1 MKLFSLKRYLKSK
14 EATHPRSIR
23 LIKKISRMVPGDRK
37 PSYPATLGREIS
49 AVREVLSGPF
59 WNLNYGKGLVHEKL
73 EEEFAAYVGSRYA
86 VAVNTGGMAIQM
98 ALRAFGLKPGDE
110 VVHQVDTC
118 VANAFAVMA
127 AGATPIFADINKDD
141 FMLAPTSADDQVSA
155 QARVIMPVHMW
166 GNPENLDWITSFA
179 EKHDLYILEDACLSL
194 GAEWNGRR
202 IGANGAAGV
211 FSFGCLKP
219 IQAGEGGMVVTDD
232 EALARELRVIRNWG
246 DTTDEYGVRD
256 QRTLSW
262 NGRISEIV
270 AAVALEQL
278 RGYPKHLRRLQ
289 EHVGTFVDRL
299 NRIDGI
305 DIAVAPAAQRKPV
318 YTQLVVKLD
327 RQALGV
333 SKTDL
338 MRRLTA
344 AGVGVWHAN
353 FEPINTLSFFRKGK
367 WRDWV
372 LRGDVSRV
380 ERNYNHKFV
389 NSEEVYESLGM
400 GFAKDNFLSRDRVRL
415 LIKELERALV
425 RQK

>member
-1 MKLFSLKRYLKSK
+1 MKLSSLKRYLKSK
-14 EATHPRSIR
+14 EATHPGIIR
-23 LIKKISRMVPGDRK
+23 LIKKFSRMLPGNRK
-37 PSYPATLGREIS
+37 PFYPVTLGREIA
-49 AVREVLSGPF
+49 AVTEVLSGPF
-59 WNLNYGKGLVHEKL
+59 WNLNYGRGLVHEKL
-73 EEEFAAYVGSRYA
+73 EEEFAAYIGTRYA
-86 VAVNTGGMAIQM
+86 VAVNTGGMAIQL

-141 FMLAPTSADDQVSA
+141 FMLASASVEDQVSA
-155 QARVIMPVHMW
+155 QTRVIMPVHMW
-166 GNPENLDWITSFA
+166 GNPENLDWIATFA
-179 EKHDLYILEDACLSL
+179 NQRDLYVLEDACLSL
-194 GAEWNGRR
+194 GAEWKGRR
-202 IGANGAAGV
+202 TGSNADAGV

-219 IQAGEGGMVVTDD
+219 IQAGEGGMIVTDD

-246 DTTDEYGVRD
+246 DTTIEYGVRD

-278 RGYPKHLRRLQ
+278 RGYPTHFRRLQ
-289 EHVGTFVDRL
+289 EHVSIFVDRL
-299 NRIDGI
+299 NSIDGI
-305 DIAVAPAAQRKPV
+305 DIAVPPSAQRKPA
-318 YTQLVVKLD
+318 YTQLVIKLD
-327 RQALGV
+327 SKRLGV

-338 MRRLTA
+338 MKRLTA
-344 AGVGVWHAN
+344 AGIGVWHAN
-353 FEPINTLSFFRKGK
+353 FEPINTLSFFKQGK
-367 WRDWV
+367 WQDWV
-372 LRGDVSRV
+372 LRGDLRRV

-400 GFAKDNFLSRDRVRL
+400 GFSKENFLSRDRVKL
-415 LIKELERALV
+415 LIKELELAFV

>member
-1 MKLFSLKRYLKSK
+1 MKLSSLKRYLKSK
-14 EATHPRSIR
+14 EATHPGTIR
-23 LIKKISRMVPGDRK
+23 LIKKFSRMLPGNRK
-37 PSYPATLGREIS
+37 PSYPVTLGREIA
-49 AVREVLSGPF
+49 AVTEVLSGPF
-59 WNLNYGKGLVHEKL
+59 WNLNYGRGLVHEKL
-73 EEEFAAYVGSRYA
+73 EEEFAAYIGTRYA

-141 FMLAPTSADDQVSA
+141 FMLASASVEDQVSA
-155 QARVIMPVHMW
+155 QTRVIMPVHMW
-166 GNPENLDWITSFA
+166 GNPENLDWIATFA
-179 EKHDLYILEDACLSL
+179 NQRDLYVLEDACLSL
-194 GAEWNGRR
+194 GAEWKGRR
-202 IGANGAAGV
+202 TGSNADAGV

-219 IQAGEGGMVVTDD
+219 IQAGEGGMIVTDD

-246 DTTDEYGVRD
+246 DTTIEYGVRD

-278 RGYPKHLRRLQ
+278 RGYPKHFRRLQ
-289 EHVGTFVDRL
+289 EHVAIFVDRL
-299 NRIDGI
+299 NSIDGI
-305 DIAVAPAAQRKPV
+305 DIAVAPSAQRKPA

-327 RQALGV
+327 SKRLGV

-338 MRRLTA
+338 MKRLTA
-344 AGVGVWHAN
+344 AAIGVWHAN
-353 FEPINTLSFFRKGK
+353 FEPINTLSFFKQGK
-367 WRDWV
+367 WQDWV
-372 LRGDVSRV
+372 LRGDVRRV

-400 GFAKDNFLSRDRVRL
+400 GFAKENFLSRDRVRL
-415 LIKELERALV
+415 LIKELELALV